1 MFCTKCGKEI
11 DENAKFCWHCGSPVE
26 SKAQKTQEV
35 QSNIIAA
42 KEAENI
48 AEPVSKLRN
57 RKKWVVPVCIA
68 AGVAVLAGTWVAAI
82 TLTKTDKEDTQKVEQ
97 IKIAE
102 AEKEPVKEESAA
114 QEPAAASD
122 TETEKESVKEETAFQ
137 EHAFTP
143 DAETEAGLNQFVS
156 SIAWADFFG
165 NAKITAYDDAEFCK
179 QFLFFATRMDYEIG
193 RVLNKYS
200 LVPGPEL
207 MMSES
212 DVIDF
217 LQNSLGKCE
226 LGNMIY
232 KDGQIMT
239 ASGDPGSRWVEDV
252 VFTNMTQISET
263 DIRLE
268 GVAHYRSEGEDAGT
282 GTFTITMT
290 QNPDSVWGGYTLKSI
305 DSWVRELKND
315 SSYIL
320 WNSDSQYYTEDRLSY
335 MCTYDLYL
343 ARNEIYARHGYIFDS
358 LDLQEYFGGK
368 TWYTPTTKDVPD
380 SALNDYERANI
391 QLILSLENG
400 ETASSSEAEVQDNG
414 ELPESAFGEYLVFLV
429 NAVNS
434 GDYTGAEKVMLKGSP
449 LYQEQEAL
457 VEKLHSENTTEE
469 LKTWSILDKE
479 QIDDTHVR
487 LISDEV
493 ILVTYGDG
501 TSETLYQ
508 SFAYTCELTED
519 GWLFTS
525 LSAAD

>member
-102 AEKEPVKEESAA
+102 AEKEPVKEE
-114 QEPAAASD
+114 
-122 TETEKESVKEETAFQ
+122 TAFQ

-232 KDGQIMT
+232 KDGQIMA

-252 VFTNMTQISET
+252 VFN
-263 DIRLE
+263 
-268 GVAHYRSEGEDAGT
+268 
-282 GTFTITMT
+282 
-290 QNPDSVWGGYTLKSI
+290 SV
-305 DSWVRELKND
+305 
-315 SSYIL
+315 
-320 WNSDSQYYTEDRLSY
+320 
-335 MCTYDLYL
+335 
-343 ARNEIYARHGYIFDS
+343 
-358 LDLQEYFGGK
+358 
-368 TWYTPTTKDVPD
+368 
-380 SALNDYERANI
+380 
-391 QLILSLENG
+391 
-400 ETASSSEAEVQDNG
+400 
-414 ELPESAFGEYLVFLV
+414 
-429 NAVNS
+429 
-434 GDYTGAEKVMLKGSP
+434 
-449 LYQEQEAL
+449 
-457 VEKLHSENTTEE
+457 
-469 LKTWSILDKE
+469 
-479 QIDDTHVR
+479 
-487 LISDEV
+487 
-493 ILVTYGDG
+493 
-501 TSETLYQ
+501 
-508 SFAYTCELTED
+508 
-519 GWLFTS
+519 
-525 LSAAD
+525 